1 MNDVVLYDN
10 EVRYGTSSETDL
22 SFLLQGKVDLGS
34 TLQSDSYFPQSAGV
48 MDATLTAPVGV
59 ADESELEREFER
71 LACLWLEETKYISS
85 INDIIS
91 HPAHMRMIGMGPQ
104 VIPWIL
110 KRLAGNSELWFWALG
125 FITGEDPI
133 TEDIRGNVQ
142 AMRRAWLNWGQKNG
156 QI

>member
-1 MNDVVLYDN
+1 MNGVVLYDN
-10 EVRYGTSSETDL
+10 EVRYGTASETYL
-22 SFLLQGKVDLGS
+22 SILLTGIADLGS
-34 TLQSDSYFPQSAGV
+34 TLQSDYYFPQFAGA
-48 MDATLTAPVGV
+48 MDATLTTPVDV

-91 HPAHMRMIGMGPQ
+91 HTAHMRIIGMGSQ
-104 VIPWIL
+104 GIPWIL

-125 FITGEDPI
+125 FITGEDII
-133 TEDIRGNVQ
+133 TDDIRGNVQ
-142 AMRRAWLNWGQKNG
+142 AMRQAWLDWGQKNG